1 MACGRKKKSIP
12 FKIPKNCPVCNSLSI
27 RKKDDATFR
36 CTNYS
41 CTAKITGSIE
51 HYVSKNSLN
60 IDGLGIKII
69 DLLLSKKI
77 IEDAG
82 DLYNLNLE
90 ELSQTQYPA
99 VLIQTSEELRED
111 AEIGSGARTR
121 MGTIDFVVLGFV
133 KGSNTNIDTL
143 RNALI
148 TAIETALETDI
159 TRDSNA
165 LDTEVVH
172 VETDEGTL
180 FPVGGVVM
188 TIRCI
193 YKYLAGTPSRP

>member
-1 MACGRKKKSIP
+1 MSVRENIASNIKTVIDAISSPDVKLCTRQP
-12 FKIPKNCPVCNSLSI
+12 F
-27 RKKDDATFR
+27 
-36 CTNYS
+36 
-41 CTAKITGSIE
+41 E
-51 HYVSKNSLN
+51 
-60 IDGLGIKII
+60 
-69 DLLLSKKI
+69 
-77 IEDAG
+77 
-82 DLYNLNLE
+82 LE

-165 LDTEVVH
+165 LDTEVIH

-180 FPVGGVVM
+180 FPVGGIMM

-193 YKYLAGTPSRP
+193 YKYLAGTP